1 MDLIELLSAIKLSPT
16 NNEKSV
22 PIDESDSSIKILV
35 VSNIDLLSGL
45 YLRAKLQEKKERY
58 DYIILCGPFI
68 TPAEL
73 GSSTSSCS
81 LTSLVSH
88 FETIC
93 GQVIYLYGD
102 TDPRVKMHPDLKDQE
117 YDIGNLTTNSV
128 DATEKKYMLH
138 DKIYIAGYCECSVS
152 TEQKCQTNSSEQ
164 NCQSNSSEQK
174 CQSNSSE
181 QNCQSNFSEQKC
193 QSETIADK
201 IDLNPINTTN
211 ITQKTIDDVELLL
224 SRKKRMLKKTEERE
238 HKSTLIFGINM
249 KREVQFKDES
259 IVPNGIFLFGYKY
272 SESLISIFKND
283 KIRNCG
289 IRLLIVPSIDDNFDY
304 SSLQFSDDCH
314 VLITSPFNK
323 TGKYY
328 DVNMDKVGSTWKVL
342 RVEQYECNMT
352 EVNIKRKIWM
362 NKSNKFVIKNLNF
375 KTRK

>member
-117 YDIGNLTTNSV
+117 YDIAASFRTLERVLNAYFGEQFTIK
-128 DATEKKYMLH
+128 TEKK
-138 DKIYIAGYCECSVS
+138 E
-152 TEQKCQTNSSEQ
+152 
-164 NCQSNSSEQK
+164 
-174 CQSNSSE
+174 
-181 QNCQSNFSEQKC
+181 
-193 QSETIADK
+193 
-201 IDLNPINTTN
+201 NPT
-211 ITQKTIDDVELLL
+211 
-224 SRKKRMLKKTEERE
+224 
-238 HKSTLIFGINM
+238 
-249 KREVQFKDES
+249 
-259 IVPNGIFLFGYKY
+259 P
-272 SESLISIFKND
+272 
-283 KIRNCG
+283 
-289 IRLLIVPSIDDNFDY
+289 
-304 SSLQFSDDCH
+304 
-314 VLITSPFNK
+314 
-323 TGKYY
+323 
-328 DVNMDKVGSTWKVL
+328 
-342 RVEQYECNMT
+342 
-352 EVNIKRKIWM
+352 
-362 NKSNKFVIKNLNF
+362 
-375 KTRK
+375 